1 MTRARP
7 SLVRSW
13 LAVRL
18 TTTSVPALPAFKA
31 AMRLARV
38 GESGYAVAIM
48 SARLTAKTQ
57 ALRSRSTCKAGTL
70 ACAVVIAGSACG
82 GSPAVR
88 AAAAGDSAALH
99 DAIAAR
105 EGAGTLSNGEAAR
118 IAREVAERDL
128 RSAPL
133 AEAPD
138 RIRDALPCAHE
149 FDAALADRMRLHD
162 APGADAALARIA
174 GRSLSLGDARAYA
187 GDPDSRWR
195 AVGARG
201 LVRLDDREA
210 RLRSLADDAPGV
222 RRQAVRAARD
232 ASDADDLPALADVA
246 RLDPEPIVRTEA
258 VRAIAMLASSPGAVD
273 ALRDLWTGGD
283 DGLRE
288 DIALAWASPA
298 LWDAGGREALRV
310 LVASGHGPGAIE
322 AAAAVLR
329 HADASGDVV
338 DAAAGQLARAIAT
351 GSRATRLQAL
361 AEAPLDRP
369 ALRDAVVAAASDEDL
384 EVRVGALSR
393 LAGPAAGPDAR
404 VSLEGLAQPG
414 SPVAARARFAL
425 AAAGDRSVQSWIEA
439 DLSAAAP
446 EDRLAAATALAAL
459 GVAAR
464 AAPLLA
470 DADPSVRM
478 RSACTIVMAA
488 RVSR

>member
-1 MTRARP
+1 
-7 SLVRSW
+7 
-13 LAVRL
+13 
-18 TTTSVPALPAFKA
+18 LPAFKA
-31 AMRLARV
+31 AMRLACV
-38 GESGYAVAIM
+38 GKSGYAVAIM
-48 SARLTAKTQ
+48 SARLTAKTR
-57 ALRSRSTCKAGTL
+57 ASRSRSMCNAGTL
-70 ACAVVIAGSACG
+70 AIALVVAGSACS
-82 GSPAVR
+82 GSPAAR
-88 AAAAGDSAALH
+88 AAAAGDRAALH

-118 IAREVAERDL
+118 IAREVADHDL
-128 RSAPL
+128 RSAPP

-149 FDAALADRMRLHD
+149 LDAALADRMRLHD

-174 GRSLSLGDARAYA
+174 GHGLSLGDARAYA
-187 GDPDSRWR
+187 GDPDSGWR

-210 RLRSLADDAPGV
+210 RLRALADDAPGV
-222 RRQAVRAARD
+222 RRQAARAARD
-232 ASDADDLPALADVA
+232 ANDADDLRALADAA

-258 VRAIAMLASSPGAVD
+258 VRAIATLASSQGAAVD

-329 HADASGDVV
+329 HAEARGDVV
-338 DAAAGQLARAIAT
+338 DLAAGQLARAIAS

-369 ALRDAVVAAASDEDL
+369 ELHDAAVVAASDEDL

-393 LAGPAAGPDAR
+393 LAGAAAGASAR
-404 VSLEGLAQPG
+404 TSLEALAQPG

-439 DLSAAAP
+439 DLSAPAP
-446 EDRLAAATALAAL
+446 EDRLAAATALASL
-459 GVAAR
+459 GVAGR

-470 DADPSVRM
+470 DADPMVRM
-478 RSACTIVMAA
+478 RGACTIVMAE